1 MLITAKRL
9 LFSDVAHRVI
19 YACSCAEKVLCEV
32 MQPIGDRLRSVHQ
45 FVSDVQ
51 PSLRYCIVPITD
63 PFGPAVTDPQLEC
76 IVVSDETV
84 HGANSINVKR
94 VEQVNVP
101 KTLYRF
107 LTLLTFFNNHILNV
121 L

>member
-1 MLITAKRL
+1 MELNRSVCKPNAGCRSLVVFFRFVDYRVLFNVVACQLIC
-9 LFSDVAHRVI
+9 
-19 YACSCAEKVLCEV
+19 ACSCAEKVLCELI
-32 MQPIGDRLRSVHQ
+32 QPVSDRLSSVHE

-84 HGANSINVKR
+84 RGANSINVKR
-94 VEQVNVP
+94 VEQVNV
-101 KTLYRF
+101 R
-107 LTLLTFFNNHILNV
+107 
-121 L
+121 